1 MTQDVIARG
10 GGSFDDVGMTETTTA
25 TTTDAANT
33 DTDHQAVIDGYFACW
48 NATDDADRLA
58 AVERTWAVDA
68 TSSDPLA
75 AVTGHAELA
84 EMFAA
89 FHVTYAGSSFRQK
102 GGVDAHHDL
111 VRWGWEMVGPDD
123 TVHPDRP
130 HRARRLGQPVA
141 RDPGGCDGARHRRQ
155 CRCRPARARRGRAAS
170 GRGDGG
176 HRPARIAVSR
186 GPEADRFGSGW
197 TSMPVAERH

>member
-1 MTQDVIARG
+1 MTHDVIARG
-10 GGSFDDVGMTETTTA
+10 GRSFDDWFMNETTTA
-25 TTTDAANT
+25 TTTDIPTTDATT
-33 DTDHQAVIDGYFACW
+33 DTDLQGVIDGYFACW

-111 VRWGWEMVGPDD
+111 VRWGWEMAGPDD
-123 TVHPDRP
+123 AVLLD
-130 HRARRLGQPVA
+130 GIDVA
-141 RDPGGCDGARHRRQ
+141 VIGADG
-155 CRCRPARARRGRAAS
+155 
-170 GRGDGG
+170 
-176 HRPARIAVSR
+176 RIAHLA
-186 GPEADRFGSGW
+186 GFFGLE
-197 TSMPVAERH
+197 MPPAV